1 MRLSKNFTLN
11 EMIKSTVALRKNID
25 NTPSQIHVE
34 NLRKVVTHILQPIRD
49 RFDKPVLV
57 SSGYRSIALCE
68 AIGSSKFSQHALGQ
82 AVDFEIM
89 GVSNLKVAMWISNN
103 CDFDQL
109 ILEYW
114 NGEANSGWVHCSYKN
129 SDDNR
134 KEYLIAFR
142 DANGKTAY
150 QKEYSATTGP
160 TTEEVNESLI

>member
-1 MRLSKNFTLN
+1 MKLSKNFTLN

-49 RFDKPVLV
+49 RFDKPVVV

-89 GVSNLKVAMWISNN
+89 GVDNYELANWICVNLEY
-103 CDFDQL
+103 DQL
-109 ILEYW
+109 ILEYYKL
-114 NGEANSGWVHCSYKN
+114 GQPNSGWVHCSYVDSN
-129 SDDNR
+129 ARNQALHFDGT
-134 KEYLIAFR
+134 EYTSF
-142 DANGKTAY
+142 D
-150 QKEYSATTGP
+150 
-160 TTEEVNESLI
+160 EVVVG